1 MEIFQRFVQ
10 IVYGVDKPVIFE
22 FGTCDGQHTNVM
34 CNILKQLNKDFTYHA
49 FEGDPRIIPNFWK
62 NNSNHTMNIRLNQ
75 SAIGNIDGEV
85 IFNLSGGVE
94 SRDGH
99 FKQEFYGSSSIKK
112 PMKTSEYWP
121 DMTFQETKV
130 KCCKFDTYYNEVN
143 PGIIDFIWSDIQGA
157 EKELIEGGQE
167 ALSKTRYLYTEY
179 NQGDSYEGE
188 ISLSEIIDKLPG
200 SWSIVEDYGHD
211 VLLKN
216 NLFV

>member
-1 MEIFQRFVQ
+1 MEIFDRFIQ
-10 IVYGVDKPVIFE
+10 IINPVESPVIFE

-34 CNILKQLNKDFTYHA
+34 CSILKQMNKKFKYHA
-49 FEGDPRIIPNFWK
+49 FEGDPRIIPNFWR
-62 NNSNHTMNIRLNQ
+62 NNANHVMDIKLNEA
-75 SAIGNIDGEV
+75 AIGNTDGEV

-94 SRDGH
+94 SRPGH
-99 FKQEFYGSSSIKK
+99 FKQAFYGSSSIKK
-112 PMKTSEYWP
+112 PKKANEYWP
-121 DMTFQETKV
+121 DMTFEESKV
-130 KCCKFDTYYNEVN
+130 KCYKFDTYYNEVN

-188 ISLSEIIDKLPG
+188 ISLSEIIKILPG
-200 SWSIVEDYGHD
+200 TWSIVEDYGHD

-216 NLFV
+216 ESL